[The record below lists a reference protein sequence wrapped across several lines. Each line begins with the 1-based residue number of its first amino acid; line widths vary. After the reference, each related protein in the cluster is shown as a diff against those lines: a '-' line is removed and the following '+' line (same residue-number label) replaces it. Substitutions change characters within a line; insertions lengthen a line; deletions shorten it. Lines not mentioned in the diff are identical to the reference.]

1 MKSTTGKTEKPPP
14 KQNQEPIMRSLTEQR
29 KTQIE
34 KINTGGRK
42 KRNVKRK
49 RKKEKGKR
57 NKKNNTRDK

>member
-42 KRNVKRK
+42 K
-49 RKKEKGKR
+49 KG
-57 NKKNNTRDK
+57 T